1 MCLKRFFFSLLTG
14 TNLSHISA
22 IEVLAELLNMTLLK
36 PLDTNPLPDI
46 VEDHEGED
54 DRLSVIS
61 SVDVSLPALADSGT
75 GSILSHG
82 RVSNLSSR

>member
-1 MCLKRFFFSLLTG
+1 MCLKSFLSLLSD

-22 IEVLAELLNMTLLK
+22 IEVLAELLNMTLK

-61 SVDVSLPALADSGT
+61 SVDMSLPTLADSGT